1 MKSIFNY
8 DNKFMQLLQTLG
20 DLIILNFLF
29 LLCCVPIFTIGAAQA
44 GLYTGLRKLT
54 DKEDDSS
61 PAAAFMKG
69 FRDGFTKITPAFL
82 IMLVLLAATA
92 LTASSAAFYKM
103 NGMKGAPVILA
114 VVGLCICA
122 VFQTLISVFHS
133 RFSCTVWQLFRNAW
147 FTFLAHPLRSILATL
162 LTWSPIILF
171 FGDLRIF
178 ILLTPLFLSVYFS
191 FMYLLVNNVMRKPF
205 DGIIQIFNERQSAAE
220 EQTETEEQTQTEA

>member
-1 MKSIFNY
+1 MRGFFNY
-8 DNKFMQLLQTLG
+8 DNKFMQMLATLG

-29 LLCCVPIFTIGAAQA
+29 IICCLPIFTIGAAQA

-69 FRDGFTKITPAFL
+69 FSEGFTKITPAFV
-82 IMLVLLAATA
+82 IIVVILVSAA
-92 LTASSAAFYKM
+92 LTASSAAYYKA
-103 NGMKGAPVILA
+103 NGMTGAPVIMA
-114 VVGLCICA
+114 VIGLCVCA

-133 RFSCTVWQLFRNAW
+133 RFSCTIWQLFRNSW
-147 FTFLAHPLRSILATL
+147 FIFLAHPLRSILATV
-162 LTWSPIILF
+162 LTWSPLILF

-191 FMYLLVNNVMRKPF
+191 FVYLLVNGVMRKPF
-205 DGIIQIFNERQSAAE
+205 EGIIQIFNERQAAAE
-220 EQTETEEQTQTEA
+220 KEAEQAKIEE